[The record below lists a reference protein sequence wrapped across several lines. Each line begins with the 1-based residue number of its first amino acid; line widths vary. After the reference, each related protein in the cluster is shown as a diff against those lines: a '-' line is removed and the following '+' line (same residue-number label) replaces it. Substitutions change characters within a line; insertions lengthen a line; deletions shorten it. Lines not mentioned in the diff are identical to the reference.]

1 MKAYIPFL
9 LLFFSGL
16 PFLNAQIYVD
26 HSASGNNDGSTWSN
40 AYTHLQDALD
50 NAGANDALW
59 IAQGIYSPDN
69 GSMDTAAY
77 YFIASPV
84 ALYGGFDGT
93 ETSLDQRDIDANET
107 IISGDLAGDDI
118 PGNYLA
124 NKSDNSLHLFFI
136 DSLLGSPTV
145 FDGLT
150 LAGADAADNG
160 DLDVFERAGAG
171 IFTFSPIEVL
181 NCTFHDNFARNGGG
195 VYASGAGTSGSSFVN
210 NTFFFNRSTSQ
221 GAGILISN
229 SDDVVVEDCTFEDNQ
244 TARGALYPLSCGD
257 VTIRNCLF
265 QNNVNPDGWGA
276 AMFLWNNETV
286 GVTNCD
292 FISNAA
298 AGSGGAIYVDGQ
310 DSEDDLVVFDSCLFQ
325 GNSCDGWGG
334 ALYIWRMNFEVHNSN
349 FLSNS
354 SGANVGALYNGGE
367 NDFTNEI
374 TNCFFAANSTG
385 GWGGAMGNLSNNGS
399 QITDCVF
406 EGNLAATGG
415 AGGGGALYTGF
426 LANTT
431 FTDCIFQENESEWG
445 GGVFC
450 QNEGTIVNF
459 ENCSFLSNQC
469 NGNGGGLYVIAGG
482 MISID
487 DSYFELNQAQF
498 GGAISFLEDS
508 ADIATLDIY
517 NTIFNFNL
525 AENQGGAIN
534 LADVNASITNGLLI
548 NNLASGDGIG
558 AAISN
563 NASAARSANVVLLN
577 TTFAKNES
585 SGTAGGGIAQWEG
598 DADSEAKILAQN
610 CIFHEDGQNY
620 VVEDGEPEFLSTG
633 GNLSNDFTMEA
644 FLTGTNDLNETEPEF
659 VDEDSDDFH
668 LAAGSPCI
676 DAGIDGGAPPQDLDG
691 NDRVGTV
698 DMGAYEFFVVN
709 TEEIEIEEDFQL
721 EVFPNPATTNLFLSL
736 DNQWKGE
743 FQLELYTLN
752 GQLIRQLTFNKANAQ
767 QIFEVNV
774 ADLENGIYEVVI
786 RKGKE
791 MASVKFFKI

>member
-1 MKAYIPFL
+1 VLA
-9 LLFFSGL
+9 
-16 PFLNAQIYVD
+16 V
-26 HSASGNNDGSTWSN
+26 
-40 AYTHLQDALD
+40 
-50 NAGANDALW
+50 
-59 IAQGIYSPDN
+59 
-69 GSMDTAAY
+69 AA
-77 YFIASPV
+77 PV
-84 ALYGGFDGT
+84 
-93 ETSLDQRDIDANET
+93 
-107 IISGDLAGDDI
+107 
-118 PGNYLA
+118 
-124 NKSDNSLHLFFI
+124 
-136 DSLLGSPTV
+136 
-145 FDGLT
+145 
-150 LAGADAADNG
+150 
-160 DLDVFERAGAG
+160 
-171 IFTFSPIEVL
+171 
-181 NCTFHDNFARNGGG
+181 
-195 VYASGAGTSGSSFVN
+195 
-210 NTFFFNRSTSQ
+210 
-221 GAGILISN
+221 
-229 SDDVVVEDCTFEDNQ
+229 
-244 TARGALYPLSCGD
+244 
-257 VTIRNCLF
+257 
-265 QNNVNPDGWGA
+265 
-276 AMFLWNNETV
+276 
-286 GVTNCD
+286 
-292 FISNAA
+292 
-298 AGSGGAIYVDGQ
+298 
-310 DSEDDLVVFDSCLFQ
+310 
-325 GNSCDGWGG
+325 
-334 ALYIWRMNFEVHNSN
+334 
-349 FLSNS
+349 
-354 SGANVGALYNGGE
+354 
-367 NDFTNEI
+367 
-374 TNCFFAANSTG
+374 
-385 GWGGAMGNLSNNGS
+385 
-399 QITDCVF
+399 
-406 EGNLAATGG
+406 
-415 AGGGGALYTGF
+415 YTGF

-482 MISID
+482 IISID